1 MSQQTAGVAWPVTD
15 GTRVPFEIYTSQ
27 DVFEREQE
35 RIFRGPLWNYVA
47 LEAEIPD
54 AGRLQDLL
62 RGRHAGRGEPSPG
75 WRGACV
81 REPVRASGGDGA
93 AACLGQHQ
101 GASVRLS
108 PMVLQQP
115 RRSDQRAV
123 PAGDDRVWRLCAGFR
138 YESARIA
145 KIARG
150 VAQGRDFRDIRSVGA
165 EPGGFPRGAV
175 AGCDRS
181 AVLPRGESAWPYA
194 AAHPWQLET
203 LCREHARSVSRGVC
217 CTGSMRRS
225 APIAAIRKG
234 FRGHDRARA
243 HSAGGKYGDDFAKPA
258 TAETVGDDNYIAG
271 YSLTDPSLMAG
282 RPDFNDNIN
291 LAITSIFPSVVVQQ
305 IMNTLATRHIRP
317 KAPDDFELYWTYFG
331 YADDDAETTAARLK
345 QANLV
350 GPAGLIS
357 MEDGEAVELI
367 QRAIVRDGKDCAFLE
382 FGPVNA
388 DPEQDTQGED
398 AVRAFWRYY
407 QGIMA

>member
-1 MSQQTAGVAWPVTD
+1 MSQQTAGVTWPVDD

-27 DVFEREQE
+27 DVFDREQE

-47 LEAEIPD
+47 LEAEIPAEGD
-54 AGRLQDLL
+54 FKTSFVGDTPVVVSRAQNGALHVFVNRCAH
-62 RGRHAGRGEPSPG
+62 RGATVQRHASGNTKEHR
-75 WRGACV
+75 CV
-81 REPVRASGGDGA
+81 YHQWCYDSGGALTSVPYRRATTAFGGYAPDFDMKAHGLRQLRVASYKGVIFATFDPA
-93 AACLGQHQ
+93 APSLEDFLEEPLLEAIDRLFSREVKVLGHMRQRIH
-101 GASVRLS
+101 GNWKLYVENTRDPYHAAL
-108 PMVLQQP
+108 LHGFHATFGTY
-115 RRSDQRAV
+115 RSNQ
-123 PAGDDRVWRLCAGFR
+123 
-138 YESARIA
+138 
-145 KIARG
+145 
-150 VAQGRDFRDIRSVGA
+150 
-165 EPGGFPRGAV
+165 
-175 AGCDRS
+175 
-181 AVLPRGESAWPYA
+181 
-194 AAHPWQLET
+194 
-203 LCREHARSVSRGVC
+203 
-217 CTGSMRRS
+217 
-225 APIAAIRKG
+225 KG

-258 TAETVGDDNYIAG
+258 TAETVGDDNYIAS
-271 YSLTDPSLMAG
+271 YKLSDPSLMAG

-331 YADDDAETTAARLK
+331 YTDDDAETTAARLK

-367 QRAIVRDGKDCAFLE
+367 QRAITREGKECAFLE

-388 DPEQDTQGED
+388 DPEQDDRGED